1 MKKLFGL
8 SFLVSSS
15 LADFGEHFSKLQC
28 IQAENLQVLP
38 SFRLRLTSCSK
49 IEVYRKRLLFQ
60 CRNFSGLCFVEFDR
74 HQVAIKRRRLDLL
87 KFNVEVI
94 RTFFL
99 KRKRSQEIFWRK
111 AIMRVKIIDFGLFFS
126 RITCGAAEKQFLQQE
141 LLFRDFFW
149 PPFSHFIK

>member
-1 MKKLFGL
+1 MKKIFGL
-8 SFLVSSS
+8 VFLVLSS
-15 LADFGEHFSKLQC
+15 LADFGEDFSKRPS
-28 IQAENLQVLP
+28 IQAENVQVLP
-38 SFRLRLTSCSK
+38 SSLLRLTGCWK
-49 IEVYRKRLLFQ
+49 IEVYRKRLPVQ
-60 CRNFSGLCFVEFDR
+60 WRIFSGLWFVEFDR

-99 KRKRSQEIFWRK
+99 KRRRSQEIFWRK